1 MKALGKLLVKSA
13 IIPHLAA
20 NNAEDVVS
28 ALGNRLEDAGYVKN
42 TFVQAAL
49 TREQSM
55 PTGLPLM
62 GDANAAIPHTDIEHV
77 LKPGVALATLI
88 DPVVFQNMANPKN
101 PVEVKIVFLLA
112 LDQPKAQ
119 IEMLQEIAGVL
130 QSPEIIEKLIKAE
143 NAEEVFQILQAQ
155 SQ

>member
-1 MKALGKLLVKSA
+1 MKALGSLLVKTA
-13 IIPHLAA
+13 IITHFSAK
-20 NNAEDVVS
+20 NAEDVVT
-28 ALGNRLEDAGYVKN
+28 ALGNSLEEAGFVKD

-62 GDANAAIPHTDIEHV
+62 GEANAAIPHTDIEHV
-77 LKPGVALATLI
+77 LKPGVALATLN
-88 DPVVFQNMANPKN
+88 DSVTFQNMANPEE
-101 PVEVKIVFLLA
+101 PVDVKIVFLLA

-130 QSPEIIEKLIKAE
+130 QNPDLISKLVNADTADEIVNL
-143 NAEEVFQILQAQ
+143 LQ
-155 SQ
+155 SES